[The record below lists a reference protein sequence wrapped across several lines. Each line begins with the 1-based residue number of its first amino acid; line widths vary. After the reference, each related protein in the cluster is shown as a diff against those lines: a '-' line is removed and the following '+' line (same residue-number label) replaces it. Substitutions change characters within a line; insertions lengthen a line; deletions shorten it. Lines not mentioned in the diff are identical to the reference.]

1 MEIHQLME
9 GDEDEGGGAVKA
21 TFASV
26 IAQIVIIRHRLFAGL
41 DHHGSRH
48 GAGNRGDG
56 RGRHRLGGADDA
68 VRRGDR
74 AVRSAHPTIKMLALS
89 FLFVIGV
96 ALIAEGL
103 DQPVPKGYIYFAMA
117 FSVCVEMLNLRL
129 RRRAAQP
136 VRLRQ
141 RYVEQSVPKPGDP
154 RK

>member
-1 MEIHQLME
+1 
-9 GDEDEGGGAVKA
+9 
-21 TFASV
+21 
-26 IAQIVIIRHRLFAGL
+26 
-41 DHHGSRH
+41 
-48 GAGNRGDG
+48 
-56 RGRHRLGGADDA
+56 
-68 VRRGDR
+68 
-74 AVRSAHPTIKMLALS
+74 MLALS